1 MKQKRSYK
9 FGDHKAIIE
18 KEMIDLRRK
27 GWTLQQIGDRY
38 GISRQAV
45 CYHLK
50 KHGLGVRDV
59 TNSIRVK
66 FTDESN

>member
-1 MKQKRSYK
+1 MKVKHSYK
-9 FGDHKAIIE
+9 FGDHKSIIE

-27 GWTLQQIGDRY
+27 GWTLRQIGDRY

-50 KHGLGVRDV
+50 KHGLGVQDV
-59 TNSIRVK
+59 TNNIRVK
-66 FTDESN
+66 YSDDK